1 MTLYGYCFCLELYL
15 MGHIVGQF
23 SCYNYEQKKVIRISL
38 PWAKILPSPNPDL
51 IGLKLN
57 LLSSCTKG

>member
-1 MTLYGYCFCLELYL
+1 

-38 PWAKILPSPNPDL
+38 PWAKTPPSPNPDL